1 MIAQLDP
8 LYIRTSPRKTL
19 VRLLSYTFFEGRPL
33 TTKGQ
38 WINPLVLTIMGMQK
52 HFPQFKKVH
61 KPIFTIGTGRS
72 GTTVLGTLLSMHK
85 DVGFLNEPK
94 ALWHSIYAEED
105 LAGSYSR
112 GAAQY
117 RLTEHDA
124 TDGVKLTAHKLFGAY
139 LYFSGSQRV
148 VDKYPELV
156 FRVPFVR
163 ALFPNAK
170 FIFLVRN
177 GWDTCQSIEGW
188 SNRLGI
194 EVNAEVHDWWGADQ
208 RKWKLLW
215 EQLIRD
221 NPDFKALHSEKKS
234 LENPLDMATL
244 EWVVSMREGLRF
256 LKQFPHCIHQ
266 LHYEDLVSRPEQ
278 SLSELLEFCELPP
291 DARFMDYSLK
301 KLSPVPP
308 RATYAMH
315 PILNHYFSETMIELG
330 YTP

>member
-1 MIAQLDP
+1 MVAQIDA
-8 LYIRTSPRKTL
+8 LYLRTSLRKTF

-38 WINPLVLTIMGMQK
+38 WINPLILKLFKFQK
-52 HFPQFKKVH
+52 LGPQVKKVYS
-61 KPIFTIGTGRS
+61 PIFIIGTGRS
-72 GTTVLGTLLSMHK
+72 GTTILGTLLSIHK

-117 RLTEHDA
+117 RLTAHNA
-124 TDGVKLTAHKLFGAY
+124 TDEVKRSAHKLFGAY
-139 LYFSGSQRV
+139 LYFSGSKRV
-148 VDKYPELV
+148 VDKYPELI
-156 FRVPFVR
+156 FRIPFVR
-163 ALFPNAK
+163 ALFPDAK

-177 GWDTCQSIEGW
+177 GWDTCQSIKGW
-188 SNRLGI
+188 SQRLGE
-194 EVNAEVHDWWGADQ
+194 EVNLEIHDWWGADQ

-215 EQLIRD
+215 EQLISQD
-221 NPDFKALHSEKKS
+221 SDFKTLHLEKKK

-244 EWVVSMREGLRF
+244 EWIVSMREGLHF
-256 LKQFPHCIHQ
+256 FKQFPHCIHK
-266 LHYEDLVSRPEQ
+266 LHYEDLVSLPEQ
-278 SLSELLEFCELPP
+278 SLSQLLEFCELHP

-301 KLSPVPP
+301 KLSPVSA

-315 PILNHYFSETMIELG
+315 PILKRYFSETMIELG